1 MNTLRSWLPP
11 PCTVKFEELVAVPP
25 GVATVILPVVAP
37 LGTVAVTLPSFTK
50 TNAAE
55 VPLNRTPLTAVKWFP
70 LIVTEV
76 PATPLEG
83 EKPLM
88 VGALLPVTVKLDE
101 LVAVPPGVVTVILP
115 VVAPLGTVAVT
126 LPSFTKTN
134 AAEVPLNR
142 TPLTAVKWFPLIVT
156 VEPIAPLD
164 GEKLLM
170 VGALLPVTVKSD
182 ALVAV
187 PVAVVSVILPVVAP
201 LGTVAVA
208 LPSFTKA
215 KDADVPL
222 NRTPLTPVKWF
233 PLIVTVAPIAPLD
246 GENPLMVGALLELT
260 VKFAALVVVP
270 DVVVSWIFPVVAPE
284 GTVVVTCASD
294 WKLNVAEVPL
304 NLTLL
309 TPVKPVPVMVTEV
322 PGGPVDGENPLITGL
337 FGTTKSVVLVPV
349 PPDAVTTILPVV
361 APIGTV
367 AVRC

>member
-1 MNTLRSWLPP
+1 M
-11 PCTVKFEELVAVPP
+11 
-25 GVATVILPVVAP
+25 
-37 LGTVAVTLPSFTK
+37 
-50 TNAAE
+50 
-55 VPLNRTPLTAVKWFP
+55 NRTPLTAVKWFP

-164 GEKLLM
+164 GEKLLI

-201 LGTVAVA
+201 LGTVAVT

-222 NRTPLTPVKWF
+222 NRTLLTPVKWF